1 MKTIALAFSLFAAT
15 AGCST
20 LPHATSATVAR
31 NRAERHGATPVYVG
45 VAKTLVRGPAL
56 IRHLEIEGDGPLA
69 LYLADD
75 PGVADRV
82 CSSASAEGAA
92 AIAVLAANSR
102 LTNLTV
108 PDGKRICATTE
119 GAPTRV
125 AWHARTG
132 DAPVRSI
139 DVALLSR

>member
-1 MKTIALAFSLFAAT
+1 MKTIALAFALLAA

-20 LPHATSATVAR
+20 LTRATSGTVGR
-31 NRAERHGATPVYVG
+31 NRSERHGTTPVYVG

-75 PGVADRV
+75 AGVADRV
-82 CSSASAEGAA
+82 CPSARAERAP

-108 PDGKRICATTE
+108 PAGKRVCATTE
-119 GAPTRV
+119 GAPTQV
-125 AWHARTG
+125 AWHAHTG
-132 DAPVRSI
+132 DLPVRSV
-139 DVALLSR
+139 DMALLSR